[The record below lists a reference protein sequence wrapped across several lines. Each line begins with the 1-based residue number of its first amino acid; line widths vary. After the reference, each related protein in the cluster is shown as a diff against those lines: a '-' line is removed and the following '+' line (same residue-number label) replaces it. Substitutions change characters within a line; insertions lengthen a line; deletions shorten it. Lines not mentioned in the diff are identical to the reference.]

1 MSNITILR
9 PGSCFWRLVAAELIF
24 LLNCWA
30 SVLILETHPF
40 SWYPNMVRAA
50 GRQPSG
56 GSEVTPS
63 FLPPKPYKVCVS
75 YRALHRHWDSDEN
88 IETTHKSTVPW
99 QSLWMNRQ
107 GMSHIDQQYR
117 FCLGMDWRSNS
128 EESHCSPHSKY
139 IAHPWWLMPICY
151 QQPSLAY
158 LGIPWSTPVAGS
170 MEWHAAEPGWLLEM
184 IKLYNTKGL
193 IMSDIR
199 ENYLRS
205 RQLPFHRNQML
216 QMQSWIQ

>member
-1 MSNITILR
+1 LFLEACCSWVDLLVELLGISVDPWDAPILVISEY
-9 PGSCFWRLVAAELIF
+9 GSGSWKATQWWE
-24 LLNCWA
+24 W
-30 SVLILETHPF
+30 SHPKF
-40 SWYPNMVRAA
+40 P
-50 GRQPSG
+50 
-56 GSEVTPS
+56 TPQAVQG
-63 FLPPKPYKVCVS
+63 LCVS

-88 IETTHKSTVPW
+88 IETTHKSTVPL

-139 IAHPWWLMPICY
+139 IAHPWWLMPIFY

-184 IKLYNTKGL
+184 IKHYNTKGL

-199 ENYLRS
+199 KITYVQGSCLFIVTRCCGCKVGSNK
-205 RQLPFHRNQML
+205 
-216 QMQSWIQ
+216 